1 MKNVIIGTAGH
12 IDHGK
17 TTLIK
22 ALTGRE
28 TDTLEEEKRRGISI
42 NLGFTYFDL
51 PSNKRA
57 GIVDVPGHEK
67 FIKNMLAGAAGIDI
81 VLFVVAGDEGVMPQT
96 IEHLDILSFL
106 NVKKGIIVLTKCDVV
121 DNEFIELVKED
132 IREKTKGT
140 FLDNAEI
147 VEVDSISRNGID
159 NLVKKIDDMSNDIDD
174 KNENSPARLN
184 IDRVFS
190 VKGFGTVVT
199 GTLLEGKISI
209 DDDLVIYPNNL
220 KTKIRSIQVHG
231 QSVETAY
238 AGQRTAINIS
248 NIKVEE
254 LKRGDILAAPNSLEE
269 SMMLDVKL
277 SLVKHTNK
285 NLKHWDRLRLYHG
298 AREILCRVVPLDKEI
313 TKSGE
318 SCYAQLR
325 LEESIVAK
333 KLDNFVLRN
342 YSPLETIG
350 GGIIIDTK
358 PKKHKKF
365 DENVISSLKIKEKGE
380 LEDILEQYLKNN
392 LKSYKT
398 LKDIMSYTGENEE
411 LVINAIDKL
420 IKENKVVNIN
430 NINKVV
436 NINNIYVHTN
446 QYENLKKLIV
456 ELLTTYHKKYRLRSG
471 VLKEEV
477 RSKVESKFKT
487 KEMDILLEKLQ
498 NEKVIKINENLV
510 SIYDFEVVL
519 NDKQKEIKDNIQKKL
534 KLPEVLTILN
544 IKDICENKYYEEV
557 LEYMI
562 GKDIEKLDDTYIMDK
577 EIYEEIKINL
587 IKYLEEFGEI
597 TLGQYR
603 DMLNSSRKNCMIILE
618 NFDRNKI
625 TKRDD
630 NKRTLYNK

>member
-28 TDTLEEEKRRGISI
+28 TDTLEEEEKRRGISI
-42 NLGFTYFDL
+42 NCGFTYFKL

-67 FIKNMLAGAAGIDI
+67 FIKNMFSGAAGIDI

-121 DNEFIELVKED
+121 DNEFIELVKDD

-254 LKRGDILAAPNSLEE
+254 LKRGDVGTNS
-269 SMMLDVKL
+269 
-277 SLVKHTNK
+277 
-285 NLKHWDRLRLYHG
+285 
-298 AREILCRVVPLDKEI
+298 
-313 TKSGE
+313 
-318 SCYAQLR
+318 
-325 LEESIVAK
+325 
-333 KLDNFVLRN
+333 
-342 YSPLETIG
+342 
-350 GGIIIDTK
+350 
-358 PKKHKKF
+358 
-365 DENVISSLKIKEKGE
+365 
-380 LEDILEQYLKNN
+380 
-392 LKSYKT
+392 
-398 LKDIMSYTGENEE
+398 
-411 LVINAIDKL
+411 
-420 IKENKVVNIN
+420 
-430 NINKVV
+430 
-436 NINNIYVHTN
+436 
-446 QYENLKKLIV
+446 
-456 ELLTTYHKKYRLRSG
+456 
-471 VLKEEV
+471 
-477 RSKVESKFKT
+477 
-487 KEMDILLEKLQ
+487 
-498 NEKVIKINENLV
+498 
-510 SIYDFEVVL
+510 
-519 NDKQKEIKDNIQKKL
+519 
-534 KLPEVLTILN
+534 
-544 IKDICENKYYEEV
+544 
-557 LEYMI
+557 
-562 GKDIEKLDDTYIMDK
+562 
-577 EIYEEIKINL
+577 
-587 IKYLEEFGEI
+587 
-597 TLGQYR
+597 
-603 DMLNSSRKNCMIILE
+603 
-618 NFDRNKI
+618 
-625 TKRDD
+625 
-630 NKRTLYNK
+630 

>member
-1 MKNVIIGTAGH
+1 MKNVIIGTAIANANGNE
-12 IDHGK
+12 K
-17 TTLIK
+17 
-22 ALTGRE
+22 

-121 DNEFIELVKED
+121 DNEFIELVKDD

-254 LKRGDILAAPNSLEE
+254 LKRGDVLAAPNSLEE

-420 IKENKVVNIN
+420 IKE
-430 NINKVV
+430 NKVV